1 MGLIA
6 VYRLTHTKDEGLL
19 EKEKDDWTR
28 RNISRKIPRLK
39 HREEKYRKENKRHTG
54 HGGNIY
60 TRVWIWSG
68 RRGECDRTNI

>member
-39 HREEKYRKENKRHTG
+39 HREEKYRKENKK
-54 HGGNIY
+54 
-60 TRVWIWSG
+60 
-68 RRGECDRTNI
+68 

>member
-39 HREEKYRKENKRHTG
+39 HREEKYRKENKKLVLVSADSG
-54 HGGNIY
+54 HIRFICIQGVAKIRIG
-60 TRVWIWSG
+60 
-68 RRGECDRTNI
+68 